1 MSTKH
6 DKLCALVDGCTC
18 HWIKPPRRCDECN
31 CTCEIIDAARQ
42 DERDKYT
49 PPWLDEQFFL
59 GYQKGRLDAA
69 RAVDEFL
76 ERADENDENTRR
88 TLRRTAL
95 GARSDQPLN
104 EDGWIRK

>member
-1 MSTKH
+1 MSAEH
-6 DKLCALVDGCTC
+6 DRLCSLANGCTC
-18 HWIKPPRRCDECN
+18 HWIKPPRACDECN
-31 CTCEIIDAARQ
+31 CTCEIVEAARQ

-69 RAVDEFL
+69 RAIDKFF
-76 ERADENDENTRR
+76 ERTDKADENTRR

-95 GARSDQPLN
+95 GSRSDQPLSK
-104 EDGWIRK
+104 DGR